1 MTTSPNEACVLAG
14 VPLAWFALKVRA
26 RGEAL
31 VGGYLES
38 KGYEVFLPSYLESRK
53 YSDRIVRV
61 TAALF
66 PGYLFCQLDPSRR
79 LPVLTTPGVEHIVGF
94 GGAPEPVPE
103 AELDAVRRVLEAG
116 AQAVPW
122 PYLATGQKVRIE
134 FGALRGVEGLVTR
147 IRGEERL
154 ILSVNLLQRSICVDI
169 DRSWIRPL
177 QIGPSNL
184 AVPGS
189 EPKRL

>member
-1 MTTSPNEACVLAG
+1 MATDASMLAAA
-14 VPLAWFALKVRA
+14 VPCATAWFALKVRA

-31 VGGYLES
+31 VGKCLEN
-38 KGYEVFLPSYLESRK
+38 KGYPVFLPSYFESRK
-53 YSDRIVRV
+53 YSDRVV
-61 TAALF
+61 KVSAALF

-79 LPVLTTPGVEHIVGF
+79 LPVLTTPGVECIVGF
-94 GGAPEPVPE
+94 GGVPEPVPE
-103 AELDAVRRVLEAG
+103 SELEAVRRVLQSG

-134 FGALRGVEGLVTR
+134 FGALNGVEGLVVR

-154 ILSVNLLQRSICVDI
+154 VLSVNLLQRSICVDI

-177 QIGPSNL
+177 EL
-184 AVPGS
+184 ASARRATCTP
-189 EPKRL
+189 